1 MIYREER
8 NRVFVFRRFE
18 TTYVVDTYLVA
29 IAPVRFGFMDRRE
42 GLYERSKED
51 TTAPGNDLVTQRCE
65 G

>member
-1 MIYREER
+1 M
-8 NRVFVFRRFE
+8 
-18 TTYVVDTYLVA
+18 A

-51 TTAPGNDLVTQRCE
+51 TTASGNDLVTQRCE